1 MTEQAMETGAA
12 TRPFEYD
19 GRLVCAV
26 NVSDLGKALDWY
38 RDMLG
43 FQTKYK
49 LEDYGWAEIETP
61 VAGFSIGLG
70 QVEDLSGQG
79 AITPTF
85 GVRDIEAARTYL
97 EGNGVRFDGET
108 SEVPG
113 MVRLATFYDPDGNP
127 WMLAQRL
134 DGMPDGA

>member
-1 MTEQAMETGAA
+1 MSGQATENETRS
-12 TRPFEYD
+12 RPFEYA
-19 GRLVCAV
+19 GHLVCAV

-43 FQTKYK
+43 FHETYK
-49 LEDYGWAEIETP
+49 LAEYGWAEIETP
-61 VAGFSIGLG
+61 VPGLSIGLG
-70 QVEDLSGQG
+70 QVEEVGGQG

-85 GVRDIEAARTYL
+85 RVVDIEAARAHL

-113 MVRLATFYDPDGNP
+113 MVKLASFYDPDGNP
-127 WMLAQRL
+127 WMLAQL
-134 DGMPDGA
+134 LGEAGSG

>member
-1 MTEQAMETGAA
+1 MSQQATETVS
-12 TRPFEYD
+12 RPFEYA
-19 GRLVCAV
+19 GHLVCAI

-43 FQTKYK
+43 FQTVYR
-49 LEDYGWAEIETP
+49 LDDYGWAEIETP
-61 VAGFSIGLG
+61 VPGLSIGLG
-70 QVEDLSGQG
+70 QVEELSGQG

-85 GVRDIEAARTYL
+85 RVVDIEAARAHL

-108 SEVPG
+108 HEVPG

-127 WMLAQRL
+127 WMLAQVL
-134 DGMPDGA
+134 QEATGA